1 MAMYSREEF
10 KRYVLRE
17 LGAPVIKVNITE
29 EQLDDRIDEALDFW
43 QQYHNEGTIRTLLK
57 VLITATTLH
66 VVESDVS
73 KVENGAHVRGLTS
86 GATGKI
92 TEYTAKSGRGE
103 ENGRSANGVLLLR
116 EVEGK
121 FVKGE
126 TIEVDYEGSEKLT
139 FTVSDDEDFFKLGI
153 FDTHKIEIPDYILG
167 VIRIV
172 DVNSSSNSKNLF
184 DYQYQMKMYNLWDLA
199 NTSMINY
206 TMTMKHLDL
215 MNFVLNTNPQ
225 FEFNRHDG
233 NVYPVMKWGYDVNPG
248 DYLLLECYRM
258 VDPSKSPKAWNDTW
272 LKRYTVA
279 LVKRQWGAN
288 LRKWSGIQ
296 LAGGVTLNGA
306 EIYQEAVQ
314 EAQALEDELKAN
326 LPVTCFMIG

>member
-1 MAMYSREEF
+1 MAMSSREEF
-10 KRYVLRE
+10 KRYILRE

-29 EQLDDRIDEALDFW
+29 EQLEDRVDEALDYW
-43 QQYHNEGTIRTLLK
+43 QQYHNEGTIRVLLR
-57 VLITATTLH
+57 VLISASTLH
-66 VVESDVS
+66 VEEDDLS
-73 KVENGAHVRGLTS
+73 KVCVGAHVVGLTS
-86 GATGKI
+86 KATAKVCEYTGKNN
-92 TEYTAKSGRGE
+92 EP
-103 ENGRSANGVLLLR
+103 NGRSANGVLLLQ
-116 EVEGK
+116 EVKGK
-121 FVKGE
+121 FQRGE
-126 TIEVDYEGSEKLT
+126 TIEVTTPDGPLHY
-139 FTVSDDEDFFKLGI
+139 TVSDDENFFTLGI
-153 FDTHKIEIPDYILG
+153 IDSHKIEIPDYILG

-225 FEFNRHDG
+225 FEFNRHEG
-233 NVYPVMKWGYDVNPG
+233 NVYPVMKWGYDANVG

-258 VDPSKSPKAWNDTW
+258 VDPMKSPKAWNDTW
-272 LKRYTVA
+272 LKRYAVA

-314 EAQALEDELKAN
+314 EAQALEDELKSN
-326 LPVTCFMIG
+326 LPVSCFMIG